1 MDFSKSF
8 SYVFK
13 DSKWLS
19 KIFIGGLWNIVFL
32 FFLFLTFVF
41 GGFLS
46 STGLLFLGIPFI
58 LSYFLSVVENCIKDE
73 EFPLP
78 FWTDLSRYFK
88 KGVILELIYLAYTFP
103 VIVIYSFLEDS
114 FGDSDALVL
123 LLFMVVLFWLPIVT
137 INYAK
142 TGDIMSAFKFEEM
155 LNSVSSNIG
164 IYVPMVLL
172 SLAVIGISFSI
183 GLFVAGIGIPFT
195 SFWGM
200 LVVAHLFGQFGKHI
214 SGSKEE
220 SIQINV

>member
-19 KIFIGGLWNIVFL
+19 KIFIGGLWNFAALL
-32 FFLFLTFVF
+32 FF
-41 GGFLS
+41 
-46 STGLLFLGIPFI
+46 GIPFV
-58 LSYFLSVVENCIKDE
+58 LGYFLSVVENCIKEDE
-73 EFPLP
+73 SPLP
-78 FWTDLSRYFK
+78 LWKNLSGIFNKGFMLGIIYF
-88 KGVILELIYLAYTFP
+88 AYTIP
-103 VIVIYSFLEDS
+103 VLLISSFLEDS

-123 LLFMVVLFWLPIVT
+123 LLFMIVLFWLPIVT

-142 TGDIMSAFKFEEM
+142 TGDLMSAFRIEEM
-155 LNSVSSNIG
+155 LSSIMSNTG

-172 SLAVIGISFSI
+172 SLAVIGFSFFI
-183 GLFVAGIGIPFT
+183 GAFIAGIGIPFT

-220 SIQINV
+220 SIQVNV